1 MHKKIFPTPAIERKH
16 RQGLLG
22 AHFDCFLNWMQE
34 HGYSRHSMRFNV
46 QCLTHLGEYLK
57 KKGISSI
64 HQLQGADGQELLVTY
79 RDYCR
84 GQGYWRRESGLKLY
98 LGALE
103 ETGILSSSTPGNSL
117 LFHETKQYR
126 DFLKNQ
132 RGLAEKTIHRHIY
145 WIEKF
150 LRFLGCQEHRSSVPT
165 FGIGQVDRFIEQEA
179 ERLGRTSQ
187 GPLAGCLRSFL
198 RFLYQSGK
206 LATDLS
212 VLITSPRC
220 YKLESLPR
228 VLDWDEVQKIV
239 NSVHRSTRNG
249 PQYYAILVLLTT
261 YGLRAG
267 EVAQLKLE
275 DIDWRRKAIHIVP
288 RKSGKDLYLPLTHGV
303 AQAILDYLR
312 HRRFPSK
319 YRQVFLLTRA
329 PWRSLTRQNI
339 AYVVNRHIEL
349 AGLELPR
356 GGPHLLRHSFAT
368 HLIRKGASLKQ
379 IGDLLGHRALES
391 THIYTKTATEH
402 LREVALEVPEVK

>member
-1 MHKKIFPTPAIERKH
+1 M
-16 RQGLLG
+16 
-22 AHFDCFLNWMQE
+22 
-34 HGYSRHSMRFNV
+34 
-46 QCLTHLGEYLK
+46 
-57 KKGISSI
+57 
-64 HQLQGADGQELLVTY
+64 
-79 RDYCR
+79 
-84 GQGYWRRESGLKLY
+84 
-98 LGALE
+98 
-103 ETGILSSSTPGNSL
+103 
-117 LFHETKQYR
+117 
-126 DFLKNQ
+126 
-132 RGLAEKTIHRHIY
+132 
-145 WIEKF
+145 
-150 LRFLGCQEHRSSVPT
+150 
-165 FGIGQVDRFIEQEA
+165 
-179 ERLGRTSQ
+179 
-187 GPLAGCLRSFL
+187 
-198 RFLYQSGK
+198 
-206 LATDLS
+206 
-212 VLITSPRC
+212 
-220 YKLESLPR
+220 PR

-349 AGLELPR
+349 AGLESPR
-356 GGPHLLRHSFAT
+356 GGSHLLRHSFAT

-379 IGDLLGHRALES
+379 IGDLLGHRTLES